1 MVAVQFPVLRTGVLS
16 TRAPNMILS
25 LKYSLSY
32 WLRHLWPDFFITSIE
47 QELRAAV
54 GLTVSDICSQLKTE
68 LGLDFSPEVVAALTA
83 LTVEKNK
90 RSAEDLEAFAQ
101 HAKRSTIN
109 VEDVKLLTRRN
120 AALVTIRR
128 SMDSPS
134 DFQLSSE

>member
-1 MVAVQFPVLRTGVLS
+1 MQFPVLRTGVLS

-25 LKYSLSY
+25 LKYSLRY

-54 GLTVSDICSQLKTE
+54 GLTVSDICSKLKTE
-68 LGLDFSPEVVAALTA
+68 LGLDFSPEVVAALTE

-101 HAKRSTIN
+101 HAKRSTITA
-109 VEDVKLLTRRN
+109 EDVKLLTRRN
-120 AALVTIRR
+120 VSLVRKTR
-128 SMDSPS
+128 
-134 DFQLSSE
+134 FVEH